1 MKKETKSSVKSDVAT
16 GLSSS
21 VGATVGMVIGS
32 TVSAEVNAMETSVP
46 GPIPPKPEPVKPQ
59 PVKPEPPKPEPLKPE
74 PPKPEPPVQPEPE
87 IEVLGYETVMN
98 EDGSQMDVAVVSVD
112 GQEMAFLDVDR
123 DDVADLLVSDMN
135 ANGVLEDEEFV
146 PIREH
151 NLSMEP
157 FREAAYSTGDIL
169 AQGDDYI
176 NDANVDDF
184 MA

>member
-1 MKKETKSSVKSDVAT
+1 MKKETKSNVKSDVAT

-21 VGATVGMVIGS
+21 VGATIGMVIGS
-32 TVSAEVNAMETSVP
+32 TISAEVNAMETPIP
-46 GPIPPKPEPVKPQ
+46 GPIPP
-59 PVKPEPPKPEPLKPE
+59 KPE
-74 PPKPEPPVQPEPE
+74 PPKPEPPVKPE

-98 EDGSQMDVAVVSVD
+98 EDGSQMDVAIVRVD
-112 GQEMAFLDVDR
+112 GQGMAFLDVDR
-123 DDVADLLVSDMN
+123 DDVADLVVTDMN

-157 FREAAYSTGDIL
+157 FREAAYPIEDTL
-169 AQGDDYI
+169 AQEDDYI

>member
-1 MKKETKSSVKSDVAT
+1 MKKGTKSSVKSDVAT

-21 VGATVGMVIGS
+21 VGATIGMVIGS
-32 TVSAEVNAMETSVP
+32 TVSAEVNAMEAPVP
-46 GPIPPKPEPVKPQ
+46 EAIPPKPEPVKPE
-59 PVKPEPPKPEPLKPE
+59 PVQPEPLKPE
-74 PPKPEPPVQPEPE
+74 PPKPESPVQPEPE

-98 EDGSQMDVAVVSVD
+98 GDGSQMDVAVVSVD
-112 GQEMAFLDVDR
+112 GQRMAFLDVDR
-123 DDVADLLVSDMN
+123 DDVADLLVSDVN

-157 FREAAYSTGDIL
+157 FREAAYPVEDML
-169 AQGDDYI
+169 AQEDDYI